1 MAFRVQLR
9 RDTSAKWYLNN
20 PILLDGEMGYE
31 TDTTFVK
38 IGDGTT
44 PWRSLSYWEIGSRK
58 GATGST
64 GPKGATGN
72 IGPAGPTGAQGAP
85 STVPGP
91 QGVVGPVGPQG
102 STGADSYV
110 PGPTGETGPI
120 GETGPQGP
128 TGEVGPIGPRGATGN
143 DGSNS
148 GRWVAKVTS
157 LPTPPFYIPSVPMD
171 GEFTF
176 DHPNTQDITRIR
188 INIIAQTGAYYTQ
201 WLNAMS
207 TALFNGTS
215 VYLQLNESGDPYI
228 LGIYEVVSIAD
239 NSTYFDIIFNTP
251 SLASNGMINL
261 GSVYTISWVSNSTS
275 VISSI
280 GGSGAT
286 GYLAKWHTPNQIES
300 SLIYDSGT
308 NIGIGTTGPAYKLD
322 VRGSGRV
329 GDSSTSNRGQLT
341 VFPNDQTIIG
351 PSTGA
356 SGDARLSV
364 YGGTNNGNASIYF
377 GYNQTYVGEI
387 GTNGTAGRLII
398 NPETESLFLIGG
410 IEKARLASSGN
421 FGIGTSSPGSKLSIL
436 SNNYDDGF
444 EIARDNPNYLPWFQ
458 VQGITGDDANV
469 IGIKTADQPWLS
481 YRRGTSNLYLN
492 KLATGDLSDPGGGA
506 NPSDTTI
513 APRLAIYG
521 GTAGNP
527 ARLEFWTCYLGT
539 VNSPKAL
546 IQGIQGTGDRGGDLS
561 ISVNPDAVGYA
572 GLVEAMRIK
581 QDGKIGIGTSGPA
594 YKLDV
599 NGSINTNTTYTGTY
613 TSDAGYT
620 GIDLKNN
627 SNEQSSFFKVSGGA
641 VSSRLALE
649 PNNPGF
655 YTGNFYIESSY
666 DSTIYGGGAYNKL
679 KLIGAAG
686 INFSA
691 ITSGAY
697 WNDNFNFY
705 QNSNATTIASRLLR
719 VANSGNFIYSPS
731 STNADIPQAIV
742 NIKSKTKGLLIPQ
755 VTTAERDAII
765 PVFSVYPSTPG
776 AGYPYG
782 STYSSVPLNGGSGTG
797 AIVNLF
803 FLGDGAGVATII
815 NTGNNQYQVGDTLTF
830 NNSYTGNTGAGAVLT
845 VEQVPNG
852 LMVYNTDENRI
863 NYWNGS
869 AWTSAIGPTGA
880 DTSIVTTNSQT
891 TNYSLQ
897 LSDRNHLVELTS
909 SSDTKITVPSFSTVA
924 FPVGSQVLL
933 ARGGTGAVGLTGAVG
948 VTLMS
953 ANGYLNLNYQYSGA
967 TLVNKANDV
976 WYLFGDLKA

>member
-58 GATGST
+58 GATGAT

-128 TGEVGPIGPRGATGN
+128 TGEVGPVGPKGATGN

-176 DHPNTQDITRIR
+176 DHPDTQDITRIR

-207 TALFNGTS
+207 TALLNGTS

-286 GYLAKWHTPNQIES
+286 GYLSKWSSANQITS

-322 VRGSGRV
+322 VNGTGRIKDIIFDTGDVANQRIFANDRIQYQTNDQTGQHLFSNRSGLAFGGPTAYVAKIQAYDAGGGNVGATGTAILRLVGDNGVETGTFLTNGRV
-329 GDSSTSNRGQLT
+329 G
-341 VFPNDQTIIG
+341 
-351 PSTGA
+351 
-356 SGDARLSV
+356 
-364 YGGTNNGNASIYF
+364 
-377 GYNQTYVGEI
+377 I
-387 GTNGTAGRLII
+387 GTT
-398 NPETESLFLIGG
+398 
-410 IEKARLASSGN
+410 
-421 FGIGTSSPGSKLSIL
+421 
-436 SNNYDDGF
+436 
-444 EIARDNPNYLPWFQ
+444 
-458 VQGITGDDANV
+458 
-469 IGIKTADQPWLS
+469 
-481 YRRGTSNLYLN
+481 
-492 KLATGDLSDPGGGA
+492 
-506 NPSDTTI
+506 
-513 APRLAIYG
+513 
-521 GTAGNP
+521 
-527 ARLEFWTCYLGT
+527 
-539 VNSPKAL
+539 
-546 IQGIQGTGDRGGDLS
+546 
-561 ISVNPDAVGYA
+561 
-572 GLVEAMRIK
+572 
-581 QDGKIGIGTSGPA
+581 GPA

-599 NGSINTNTTYTGTY
+599 NGDINTNGIYYGSY
-613 TSDAGYT
+613 INNSSVT
-620 GIDLKNN
+620 GIDLFGNV
-627 SNEQSSFFKVSGGA
+627 SNHSWFKVSATSGVGTIT
-641 VSSRLALE
+641 LA
-649 PNNPGF
+649 PNNSGF
-655 YTGNFYIESSY
+655 ASGQLTITSSY
-666 DSTIYGGGAYNKL
+666 ICTIDATVYSQLYLKGAYGSSYYGGYSQSVNFLNDNHIFYGSSGNTNILRATSRDNFIFNPLGYTAMGVDDD
-679 KLIGAAG
+679 IYEAA
-686 INFSA
+686 INIRSTTKGVLLPQLTTAQRNAIAPSFAIHVSTGGVGYPSGGSA
-691 ITSGAY
+691 I
-697 WNDNFNFY
+697 N
-705 QNSNATTIASRLLR
+705 
-719 VANSGNFIYSPS
+719 
-731 STNADIPQAIV
+731 
-742 NIKSKTKGLLIPQ
+742 
-755 VTTAERDAII
+755 
-765 PVFSVYPSTPG
+765 
-776 AGYPYG
+776 
-782 STYSSVPLNGGSGTG
+782 VPLIGGSGSG
-797 AIVNLF
+797 AQAYL
-803 FLGDGAGVATII
+803 II
-815 NTGNNQYQVGDTLTF
+815 SSNGGQTAVTYARITNPGNGLYQVGDTLTF
-830 NNSYTGNTGAGAVLT
+830 SNTYTGNTGAGAVFT
-845 VEQVPNG
+845 VTQVPDG
-852 LMVYNTDENRI
+852 LLVYNTDENRI

-897 LSDRNHLVELTS
+897 LSDRNQLVELTS

-967 TLVNKANDV
+967 TLVNKSNNV